1 MQKIRN
7 IIKDNWKVLL
17 WLSLFIAVVFWKYG
31 RESAPRALFAISF
44 FYSLSMLTFMII
56 PLAVGYL
63 GIKKVK
69 GYLIMAIVLPLSI
82 ATIFQIVYNQ
92 NILRLWYSGEFNRQ
106 YILGLVLLPG
116 IFFIVGVLLRMLIK
130 KN

>member
-1 MQKIRN
+1 
-7 IIKDNWKVLL
+7 
-17 WLSLFIAVVFWKYG
+17 
-31 RESAPRALFAISF
+31 
-44 FYSLSMLTFMII
+44 MLTFMII